1 MGRCHVRCNFRC
13 PLGRIRSVDWGWR
26 VLIRPF
32 PGRICLSNYVT
43 VASGLG
49 GTLTRS
55 ITSCSSAGPTIPLG
69 FRVLAGVGERL
80 PLPWRRARKCAA
92 ESGILDRAMVRPSR
106 GHLSGRHSGGRT
118 PGRNSEPA
126 LDREDKMAELKEP
139 KCQPC
144 AGTGKVPLTFDI
156 VPGRMPAELMEIDC
170 PKCGG
175 TGRYTAPRFSSQR
188 SQPPD
193 RASHLAN
200 VANVMLPCVRIY
212 RARLT

>member
-1 MGRCHVRCNFRC
+1 MQFGR
-13 PLGRIRSVDWGWR
+13 
-26 VLIRPF
+26 
-32 PGRICLSNYVT
+32 
-43 VASGLG
+43 ASM
-49 GTLTRS
+49 
-55 ITSCSSAGPTIPLG
+55 IPLG
-69 FRVLAGVGERL
+69 FRVLAGVGGTLATAVAPGSKMRG
-80 PLPWRRARKCAA
+80 
-92 ESGILDRAMVRPSR
+92 ESGILDRATVRPSR

-126 LDREDKMAELKEP
+126 LDREDKMAESKEP

-175 TGRYTAPRFSSQR
+175 TGRYTAPRFPSQR

-200 VANVMLPCVRIY
+200 VANVYAAMRPYLPGAAYVNYCDLDLQNFADAYWSANLPRTIFGQEG
-212 RARLT
+212 L